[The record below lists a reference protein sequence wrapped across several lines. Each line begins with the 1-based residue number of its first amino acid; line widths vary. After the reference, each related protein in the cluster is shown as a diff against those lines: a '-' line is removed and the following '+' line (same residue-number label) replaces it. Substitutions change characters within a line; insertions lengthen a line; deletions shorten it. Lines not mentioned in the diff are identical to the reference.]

1 MSFWKWSR
9 TAANNATA
17 DGSINWAEGQA
28 PSTVNDSARAMMA
41 AASKYRD
48 DVGGAIATAGTGTA
62 YTLSSFQVFDTLA
75 HMDGAMIAFTPH
87 VGNGGACTLNVDAL
101 GAKPLRSAPATE
113 LLAGML
119 VAGTPYAAT
128 YYNVSGEWIL
138 RGLTGAPGIPLGVA
152 LPYFGVTA
160 PASAFA
166 LPFGQAI
173 SRTTYVNL
181 FNLVA
186 TTYGAG
192 DGSTTFNLPDLRGYL
207 LAGKDDMG
215 GAAASRITAGA
226 SGIDGTVLGAAGG
239 TQTVTLITAQMPAHG
254 HGVSDPTHAH
264 AVSDPSHSHG
274 VNDPTHTHNMNFSTG
289 PPPTATS
296 RCSDSSTTSAPAST
310 SRRRRRAPPAFRSMP
325 TPPACRSTPPPP
337 ASRSNRRAAAARTRT
352 CRPRAS
358 ATSSCGFCNRLV
370 PASAA
375 ASALAPQ
382 KRVVKGVHARLR
394 RAMDARGRA

>member
-48 DVGGAIATAGTGTA
+48 DVAGAIATAGTSSA
-62 YTLSSFQVFDTLA
+62 YTLASFQVFDTLA
-75 HMDGAMIAFTPH
+75 HMDGAMIAFTAH
-87 VGNGGACTLNVDAL
+87 AGNAGACTLNVDGL
-101 GAKPLRSAPATE
+101 GAKPLRSAPSTE

-160 PASAFA
+160 PGSAFA

-181 FNLVA
+181 FNLIA

-192 DGSTTFNLPDLRGYL
+192 DGGTTFNLPDLRGYL

-239 TQTVTLITAQMPAHG
+239 AQTVTLITAQMPAHG
-254 HGVSDPTHAH
+254 HGVSDPAHAH
-264 AVSDPSHSHG
+264 GVSDPSHSHG
-274 VNDPTHTHNMNFSTG
+274 VNDPTHAHAMNFSTG
-289 PPPTATS
+289 ATTNGGVSLFGFVDNVGAGANVATS
-296 RCSDSSTTSAPAST
+296 Q
-310 SRRRRRAPPAFRSMP
+310 
-325 TPPACRSTPPPP
+325 
-337 ASRSNRRAAAARTRT
+337 
-352 CRPRAS
+352 AS
-358 ATSSCGFCNRLV
+358 ATGVSLNANTTGVSVN
-370 PASAA
+370 AA
-375 ASALAPQ
+375 ATGIAIQAAGGGAPHQ
-382 KRVVKGVHARLR
+382 NMPPTRICNFIMRIL
-394 RAMDARGRA
+394 

>member
-1 MSFWKWSR
+1 MSFWNWSR

-48 DVGGAIATAGTGTA
+48 DVAGAIATAGTSSA

-87 VGNGGACTLNVDAL
+87 AGNGGACTLNVDGL

-113 LLAGML
+113 LLAGIL

-173 SRTTYVNL
+173 SRLTYANL
-181 FNLVA
+181 FTLFG

-192 DGSTTFNLPDLRGYL
+192 DGSTTFNIPDLRGYL

-239 TQTVTLITAQMPAHG
+239 AQTVTLTPAQMPVHAHG
-254 HGVSDPTHAH
+254 VNDPTHAHGVSDPTHAH
-264 AVSDPSHSHG
+264 G
-274 VNDPTHTHNMNFSTG
+274 YIDPTHTHGVSD
-289 PPPTATS
+289 PTHTH
-296 RCSDSSTTSAPAST
+296 SSNANTANSSYVVAPGGVPAPAPQLAT
-310 SRRRRRAPPAFRSMP
+310 ID
-325 TPPACRSTPPPP
+325 
-337 ASRSNRRAAAARTRT
+337 AAATGISINA
-352 CRPRAS
+352 A
-358 ATSSCGFCNRLV
+358 AIGI
-370 PASAA
+370 AISAA
-375 ASALAPQ
+375 ATGIAINAAGTGISIQA
-382 KRVVKGVHARLR
+382 VGG
-394 RAMDARGRA
+394 GRAHQNMPPTRICNFIMRIL

>member
-48 DVGGAIATAGTGTA
+48 DVAGAIATAGTGA
-62 YTLSSFQVFDTLA
+62 ACTLASYQVFDTLA

-87 VGNGGACTLNVDAL
+87 AGNGGACTLNVDGL

-181 FNLVA
+181 FNLIA

-192 DGSTTFNLPDLRGYL
+192 DGATTFNLPDLRGYL

-239 TQTVTLITAQMPAHG
+239 AQTVTLITAQMPAHG
-254 HGVSDPTHAH
+254 HGVSDPTH
-264 AVSDPSHSHG
+264 
-274 VNDPTHTHNMNFSTG
+274 THNMNFSTG
-289 PPPTATS
+289 ATTNGNISLFGFVDNVGAGANVATS
-296 RCSDSSTTSAPAST
+296 Q
-310 SRRRRRAPPAFRSMP
+310 
-325 TPPACRSTPPPP
+325 
-337 ASRSNRRAAAARTRT
+337 
-352 CRPRAS
+352 AS
-358 ATSSCGFCNRLV
+358 ATGVSLNANTTGVSVN
-370 PASAA
+370 AA
-375 ASALAPQ
+375 ATGIAIQ
-382 KRVVKGVHARLR
+382 
-394 RAMDARGRA
+394 AMGGGGAHQNMPPTRICNFIMRIL

>member
-9 TAANNATA
+9 TAASNATA

-48 DVGGAIATAGTGTA
+48 DVAGAIATAGTGAA
-62 YTLSSFQVFDTLA
+62 YTLASFQVFDTLA
-75 HMDGAMIAFTPH
+75 HMDGAMIAFTAH
-87 VGNGGACTLNVDAL
+87 AGNAGACTLNVDGL
-101 GAKPLRSAPATE
+101 GAKPLRSAPSTE

-207 LAGKDDMG
+207 LAGKDDTG
-215 GAAASRITAGA
+215 GA
-226 SGIDGTVLGAAGG
+226 
-239 TQTVTLITAQMPAHG
+239 QTVALGTAQMPSHS

-264 AVSDPSHSHG
+264 GVSDPSHSHG
-274 VNDPTHTHNMNFSTG
+274 VSDPTHAHSVAFSTAATTNG
-289 PPPTATS
+289 SISPFAFVDGVGAGANVTAT
-296 RCSDSSTTSAPAST
+296 
-310 SRRRRRAPPAFRSMP
+310 
-325 TPPACRSTPPPP
+325 
-337 ASRSNRRAAAARTRT
+337 AAAATNI
-352 CRPRAS
+352 S
-358 ATSSCGFCNRLV
+358 I
-370 PASAA
+370 AA
-375 ASALAPQ
+375 ATTGISLGAAATGIAIQAAGGGGAHQNMPPTRICNFIMRISQSALCRRSPPVTRGLDP
-382 KRVVKGVHARLR
+382 RVHHLRKSVFEGDGLPGQARQ
-394 RAMDARGRA
+394 

>member
-9 TAANNATA
+9 TAASNATA

-48 DVGGAIATAGTGTA
+48 DVAGAIATAGTGAA
-62 YTLSSFQVFDTLA
+62 YTLASFQVFDTLA
-75 HMDGAMIAFTPH
+75 HMDGAMIAFTAH
-87 VGNGGACTLNVDAL
+87 AGNAGACTLNVDGL
-101 GAKPLRSAPATE
+101 GAKPLRSAPSTE

-152 LPYFGVTA
+152 LPYFGVAA
-160 PASAFA
+160 PSSAFA

-173 SRTTYVNL
+173 SRLAYVNL
-181 FNLVA
+181 FNLIA

-215 GAAASRITAGA
+215 GVVASRITAGA

-239 TQTVTLITAQMPAHG
+239 AQTVTLITAQMPAHAHG
-254 HGVSDPTHAH
+254 VNDPTHNHAVSDPTHSHGVSDPTHAH
-264 AVSDPSHSHG
+264 SVA
-274 VNDPTHTHNMNFSTG
+274 FSTAATTNG
-289 PPPTATS
+289 SITPFAFVDGVGAGGNITAT
-296 RCSDSSTTSAPAST
+296 
-310 SRRRRRAPPAFRSMP
+310 
-325 TPPACRSTPPPP
+325 
-337 ASRSNRRAAAARTRT
+337 AAAATNISINAATTGISLGGAATGIAIQSAGGGAAHQNMPPTRI
-352 CRPRAS
+352 
-358 ATSSCGFCNRLV
+358 CNFIMRIL
-370 PASAA
+370 
-375 ASALAPQ
+375 
-382 KRVVKGVHARLR
+382 
-394 RAMDARGRA
+394 

>member
-48 DVGGAIATAGTGTA
+48 DVAGAIATAGSASA
-62 YTLSSFQVFDTLA
+62 YTLASFQVFDTLA
-75 HMDGAMIAFTPH
+75 HMDGAMIAFTAH
-87 VGNGGACTLNVDAL
+87 AGNAGACTLNVDGL
-101 GAKPLRSAPATE
+101 GAKPLRSAPSTE

-181 FNLVA
+181 FNLIA

-215 GAAASRITAGA
+215 GAAASRNTAGA
-226 SGIDGTVLGAAGG
+226 SGIDGTDADHGADARARPRRQRSGPRPRRERPEPQPRRQRSPAQPQHELFDRCDHQRRRLAVRIRRQCRRRRQRRHLAGERHRRF
-239 TQTVTLITAQMPAHG
+239 AQCQHHWRVG
-254 HGVSDPTHAH
+254 QRRRHRHRDP
-264 AVSDPSHSHG
+264 G
-274 VNDPTHTHNMNFSTG
+274 G
-289 PPPTATS
+289 
-296 RCSDSSTTSAPAST
+296 
-310 SRRRRRAPPAFRSMP
+310 RRRRRAPEHAAHPHLQLHHADSVGRVLKNPA
-325 TPPACRSTPPPP
+325 
-337 ASRSNRRAAAARTRT
+337 
-352 CRPRAS
+352 
-358 ATSSCGFCNRLV
+358 L
-370 PASAA
+370 
-375 ASALAPQ
+375 
-382 KRVVKGVHARLR
+382 
-394 RAMDARGRA
+394 